1 MSMTTV
7 QTYLSVNYCD
17 RLGLEIRA
25 LTISTDLELHG
36 AELVHDV
43 MQRLAYDAERDLVVA
58 LRRRLDRVTR
68 LVVEAA
74 DVAQHAHRLVERT
87 KPATPSNKQTL
98 TQHVYVA
105 VKKCN
110 QRIHVIAARE

>member
-1 MSMTTV
+1 MTTV

-58 LRRRLDRVTR
+58 LRRRLHAMTGQ
-68 LVVEAA
+68 VVESN
-74 DVAQHAHRLVERT
+74 DVSQHAHRLVER
-87 KPATPSNKQTL
+87 A
-98 TQHVYVA
+98 VAIVRRVA
-105 VKKCN
+105 VLKMRKSSIKENCDIRKCY
-110 QRIHVIAARE
+110 